1 MNPRALLID
10 LDGVVRRWSGDD
22 HSLETSFELPQGT
35 IRSIAF
41 DWALVSQAIT
51 GRISDAEWR
60 RRIAIALQERFPEV
74 RALEAVEAWS
84 SPHGA
89 VDQAT
94 LNVVRWAR
102 SQARVALVTN
112 ATSRLGSDLAAL
124 GILDEFDSVIN
135 SAEVGAAKP
144 DRAIFL
150 AALRALGV
158 EAASAIFVDDQ
169 QRNVEGAVAMGMLGH
184 TFSTAEALERSL
196 KAHWGTRAA
205 S

>member
-1 MNPRALLID
+1 
-10 LDGVVRRWSGDD
+10 
-22 HSLETSFELPQGT
+22 
-35 IRSIAF
+35 
-41 DWALVSQAIT
+41 
-51 GRISDAEWR
+51 
-60 RRIAIALQERFPEV
+60 
-74 RALEAVEAWS
+74 
-84 SPHGA
+84 
-89 VDQAT
+89 
-94 LNVVRWAR
+94 
-102 SQARVALVTN
+102 
-112 ATSRLGSDLAAL
+112 L

-205 S
+205 